1 MSRKGSESIVRDDPS
16 KPPPAFI
23 FSCERSGSTLLR
35 YVLDTHPEICS
46 PGQLYL
52 GQLCRSLETTTYYSL
67 GQVVEAA
74 DEQERERL
82 VTAEVRRV
90 VEDLMGRYAEA
101 KGKRMWCDKTTANLE
116 HFKILSRVFPD
127 ARCVCLYRN
136 CMDVVYSSIECSRLG
151 FMPELVP
158 YVRESPDNLVAAMAQ
173 SWVEKT
179 EKLLTFERENRARCF
194 RVKYETLVLEPSET
208 LRPLFEFLGVV
219 WDERLLDAVFTTPHD
234 QGSGD
239 RKILF
244 RRKIERGS
252 IGQGSTLAREDVP
265 PALLARVNELLL
277 ELDYLP
283 VGPDWGR
290 TPSPYLPAGMPE
302 SDAGAVKTVRE
313 VFENHFPRL
322 IEQRGER
329 LGEVNA
335 ACRFVV
341 SGEDGGAW
349 TVSLFPAGG
358 RVVPGDAEA
367 DCAVTVSPDD
377 LLGIVNGKLNAVAA
391 FDLGRLHVT
400 GDFEKANRVGQFLF
414 GG

>member
-1 MSRKGSESIVRDDPS
+1 MSRKGAKSIMGDNLG

-23 FSCERSGSTLLR
+23 FSCERAGSTLLR

-52 GQLCRSLETTTYYSL
+52 GQLCRSLETTAYYSV
-67 GQVVEAA
+67 GQVVEVA
-74 DEQERERL
+74 DERERERL
-82 VTAEVRRV
+82 VAEEVRRI

-101 KGKRMWCDKTTANLE
+101 KSKRMWCDKTTANLE
-116 HFKILSRVFPD
+116 HLKILNRVFPD

-151 FMPELVP
+151 FMPEFVP
-158 YVRESPDNLVAAMAQ
+158 YVRKSPDNLVAAMAE

-179 EKLLTFERENRARCF
+179 EKLLSFERENRERCF
-194 RVKYETLVLEPSET
+194 RVKYESLVLEPSQS

-219 WDERLLDAVFTTPHD
+219 WDEGLLDAVFTTPHD

-244 RRKIERGS
+244 RRKIEHNS
-252 IGQGSTLAREDVP
+252 IGQGSALSREDVP

-277 ELDYLP
+277 ELDYP
-283 VGPDWGR
+283 AVGPDWGR
-290 TPSPYLPAGMPE
+290 TPSPYLPAGSPE
-302 SDAGAVKTVRE
+302 NEAGAVKTVRE
-313 VFENHFPRL
+313 VFESHFPKL
-322 IEQRGER
+322 IGERGER
-329 LGEVNA
+329 LDEVNA

-349 TVSLFPAGG
+349 TLSLFPAGG

-367 DCAVTVSPDD
+367 DCTVTVSPDD
-377 LLGIVNGKLNAVAA
+377 LLGIVNGKLNPVAA

-400 GDFEKANRVGQFLF
+400 GDFEKANKVGQFLF

>member
-1 MSRKGSESIVRDDPS
+1 MSRKGSESIVRDDMS

-67 GQVVEAA
+67 GQAVEVA

-82 VTAEVRRV
+82 VMAEVRRV
-90 VEDLMGRYAEA
+90 LEDLMGRYAEA

-127 ARCVCLYRN
+127 ARCICLYRN

-194 RVKYETLVLEPSET
+194 RVKYENLVLEPSET

-244 RRKIERGS
+244 RQKIERSS

-277 ELDYLP
+277 ELDYPP

-290 TPSPYLPAGMPE
+290 TPSPYLPAGPPE

-313 VFENHFPRL
+313 VFESHFPRL

-349 TVSLFPAGG
+349 TLSLFPAGG
-358 RVVPGDAEA
+358 RVVPGGAEA
-367 DCAVTVSPDD
+367 DCTVTVSPDD
-377 LLGIVNGKLNAVAA
+377 LLGIVNGHLNPVAA
-391 FDLGRLHVT
+391 FDLGRLNVT
-400 GDFEKANRVGQFLF
+400 GDFEKANQVGQFLF

>member
-1 MSRKGSESIVRDDPS
+1 MSRKGARSIVSDDLG

-52 GQLCRSLETTTYYSL
+52 GQLCRSLETTAYYSV
-67 GQVVEAA
+67 GQVVEVA
-74 DEQERERL
+74 DERERERL
-82 VTAEVRRV
+82 VAEEVRRI

-101 KGKRMWCDKTTANLE
+101 KSKRMWCDKTTANLE
-116 HFKILSRVFPD
+116 HLPILSRVFPD

-136 CMDVVYSSIECSRLG
+136 CMDVMYSSIECSRLG
-151 FMPELVP
+151 FMPEFVP
-158 YVRESPDNLVAAMAQ
+158 YVRKSPDNLVAAMAE

-179 EKLLTFERENRARCF
+179 EKLLSFERENRGRCF
-194 RVKYETLVLEPSET
+194 RVKYESLVLKPSET
-208 LRPLFEFLGVV
+208 LRPMFEFLGVV
-219 WDERLLDAVFTTPHD
+219 WDEGLLDAVFTTPHD
-234 QGSGD
+234 PGSGD

-244 RRKIERGS
+244 RRKIEHSS
-252 IGQGSTLAREDVP
+252 IGQGSALSREDVP

-277 ELDYLP
+277 ELDYPP

-290 TPSPYLPAGMPE
+290 TPLPYLPAGAPGDE
-302 SDAGAVKTVRE
+302 AEAVKTVRE
-313 VFENHFPRL
+313 VFESHFPKL
-322 IEQRGER
+322 IGERGER
-329 LGEVNA
+329 LDEVNA

-349 TVSLFPAGG
+349 TLSLFPAGG
-358 RVVPGDAEA
+358 RVVPGAAAA
-367 DCAVTVSPDD
+367 DCTVTVSPDD
-377 LLGIVNGKLNAVAA
+377 LLGIVNGKLNPVAA

-400 GDFEKANRVGQFLF
+400 GDFEKANKVGRFLF